1 MLFKKFIKLHR
12 NFTRQAC
19 AIESTAKQ
27 NPNRDIFVLFVSPV
41 GVNRIGSL
49 PQYFDIFLNY
59 PNIHLRTLDLSR
71 FSYRTP
77 IFEWLETN
85 QLFESEF
92 MHEHLSD
99 VLRAVTLLKYG
110 GFYLDLD
117 VVVQKSFDHLGE
129 NFIGNDWSEV
139 VAGGVMHLNNY
150 GIGSYVIR
158 KYLK

>member
-1 MLFKKFIKLHR
+1 
-12 NFTRQAC
+12 
-19 AIESTAKQ
+19 
-27 NPNRDIFVLFVSPV
+27 
-41 GVNRIGSL
+41 
-49 PQYFDIFLNY
+49 
-59 PNIHLRTLDLSR
+59 
-71 FSYRTP
+71 
-77 IFEWLETN
+77 
-85 QLFESEF
+85 

-117 VVVQKSFDHLGE
+117 VVVQKSFDNLEE

-150 GIGSYVIR
+150 GIGSYVIE